1 MRWGKRI
8 LFGCVAC
15 ACSLTL
21 MTGALLA
28 LDLHLHKRFEQVAG
42 LNVRGYRGPV
52 AGKKRPGE
60 QRVVVLGGSTALG
73 YGVPP
78 NQAFSAYLERLV
90 NDRRGPQHPVT
101 VVNIAGNSEGAY
113 AFLPNLR
120 YYESLSPDVAL
131 FYTGYNDMNDA
142 NTLVFRSQSPVFRL
156 TGYYPILPL
165 ILNEKLMA
173 MKYGNVED
181 GYRAVYGN
189 QKVVFKPNLA
199 RQSTVSVLEA
209 AVNLNQAMEQQLQR
223 LSTESHELAE
233 AEDVGCGRWS
243 HYCASLFRAVDYTLR
258 RGRKALV
265 VTEPYLGEGHIEQQ
279 RVMVQMLQR
288 RFGSN
293 PGLRYINLG
302 GAVDL
307 KDPALCYDGMHLTG
321 PGNERIAAALADP
334 VLDVFR

>member
-15 ACSLTL
+15 ACSLAL

-60 QRVVVLGGSTALG
+60 QRIVVLGGSTALG

-78 NQAFSAYLERLV
+78 DQAFSTYLERRL
-90 NDRRGPQHPVT
+90 NEGRGPGRPVS

-120 YYESLSPDVAL
+120 YYESLRQDAAL
-131 FYTGYNDMNDA
+131 FYTGYNDMGGP
-142 NTLVFRSQSPVFRL
+142 NTFVFRNQSPVFRL

-165 ILNEKLMA
+165 ILHEKLMA
-173 MKYGNVED
+173 LKYGNVED

-199 RQSTVSVLEA
+199 KQSTVSVLEA
-209 AVNLNQAMEQQLQR
+209 AVNLNQAMEHQLQR
-223 LSTESHELAE
+223 LSTRSQKTETAQDL
-233 AEDVGCGRWS
+233 GCGQWN

-279 RVMVQMLQR
+279 RAMAEMLQR
-288 RFGSN
+288 QFGTN
-293 PGLRYINLG
+293 PNLRYVNLG
-302 GAVDL
+302 RVIDL
-307 KDPALCYDGMHLTG
+307 TDPVLCYDGMHLTG
-321 PGNERIAAALADP
+321 QGNARIAEALADP
-334 VLDVFR
+334 VLDILR